1 MTAGQK
7 NLLQGKLIESAINLD
22 SLKISAEGY
31 EKRALNTLRNQTADS
46 GVGVGRNK
54 FLNPK

>member
-7 NLLQGKLIESAINLD
+7 NLLQGKFIESAINLD

-31 EKRALNTLRNQTADS
+31 EKRALNTLRN
-46 GVGVGRNK
+46 
-54 FLNPK
+54 